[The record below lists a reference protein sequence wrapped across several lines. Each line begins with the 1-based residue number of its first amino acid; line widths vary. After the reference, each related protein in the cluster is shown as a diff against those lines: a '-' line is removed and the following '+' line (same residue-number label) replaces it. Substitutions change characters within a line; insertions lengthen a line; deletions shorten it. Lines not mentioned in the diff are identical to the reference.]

1 METKN
6 KVNKVLNDLKGAIA
20 SNEDR
25 NNNIDYRNQQDNKIF
40 SDAIKVIAE
49 LNTKLDLATKQL
61 NQQNN
66 NTLSTTEFFN
76 PSLSKD
82 FYNMNGNS
90 LQTNSYMAI
99 RQLLGIV
106 NNNTPNVKQPLNL
119 GGSSNNLRQLSNG
132 SGVGLTVAKQIQGWW
147 LWLMILKRIDYFSNL
162 FKIEC
167 EDKKLLK
174 ALRQYLKDAILSGAA
189 CIIKKDD
196 KYYNYSVTSL
206 QINSD
211 GELIKGKKYNTLF
224 CMGQMELKENEG
236 LTDFMPSEN
245 SVWGL
250 WRSNTYSIW
259 FYVMSYLMNAV
270 DLLYICWNRSRLNK
284 TIVLQKKGNNST
296 ASSEAMNFI
305 DAYQNV
311 VTVNTVNTLDS
322 ENNTSIELQNRYEI
336 MDLGN
341 GQETQ
346 YSYTNF
352 KNWISIF
359 DSMIGLRSSPVA
371 GGDGTR
377 SITDEVQPDK
387 LEQNKLQMDFLNQ
400 FNYLLDEIKEKW
412 GIEVKASLE
421 DLEEVKQNPET
432 KEEEGNQEE
441 QEINNGNK

>member
-6 KVNKVLNDLKGAIA
+6 KVNKVLDDLKGAIA

-61 NQQNN
+61 NQQQD
-66 NTLSTTEFFN
+66 NTLSTTQFFN
-76 PSLSKD
+76 PSLAKD
-82 FYNMNGNS
+82 MYNMNGNP
-90 LQTNSYMAI
+90 LQVNSYMAI

-106 NNNTPNVKQPLNL
+106 NNNTPGVKQSLNL
-119 GGSSNNLRQLSNG
+119 GSSNANSGHLANG
-132 SGVGLTVAKQIQGWW
+132 AGVGLTVAKQIQGWW
-147 LWLMILKRIDYFSNL
+147 LWIMILKRIDYFSNL

-167 EDKKLLK
+167 EDKKLIK

-189 CIIKKDD
+189 CIIKKDG

-206 QINSD
+206 EINSD
-211 GELIKGKKYNTLF
+211 GELIKGKKFNSLF

-236 LTDFMPSEN
+236 LTDFIPNEN

-296 ASSEAMNFI
+296 ASTEAMNFM

-322 ENNTSIELQNRYEI
+322 ENNQSIELQNRYEI
-336 MDLGN
+336 LDLGN

-400 FNYLLDEIKEKW
+400 FQYVLDDIKEKW
-412 GIEVKASLE
+412 NIEVTATLE
-421 DLEEVKQNPET
+421 DLEAIKENPET
-432 KEEEGNQEE
+432 KEEQGQEKE
-441 QEINNGNK
+441 QEINNGTN

>member
-6 KVNKVLNDLKGAIA
+6 KVNKVLDDLKGAIA

-49 LNTKLDLATKQL
+49 LNSKLDLATKQL
-61 NQQNN
+61 NQQQD
-66 NTLSTTEFFN
+66 NTLSTTQFFN
-76 PSLSKD
+76 PSLAKD
-82 FYNMNGNS
+82 MYNMNGNP
-90 LQTNSYMAI
+90 LQVNSYMAI

-106 NNNTPNVKQPLNL
+106 NNNTPGIKQSLNL
-119 GGSSNNLRQLSNG
+119 GPLNANSGQLANG
-132 SGVGLTVAKQIQGWW
+132 TGVGLTVAKQIQGWW
-147 LWLMILKRIDYFSNL
+147 LWIMILERIDYFSNL

-167 EDKKLLK
+167 QDKKLIK
-174 ALRQYLKDAILSGAA
+174 ALRQYLKDTILSGAA
-189 CIIKKDD
+189 CIIKKDG
-196 KYYNYSVTSL
+196 KYFNYSVTSL
-206 QINSD
+206 EINSD
-211 GELIKGKKYNTLF
+211 GELVKGKKFNSLF
-224 CMGQMELKENEG
+224 CMGQMALKENEG
-236 LTDFMPSEN
+236 LTDFIPDEN

-311 VTVNTVNTLDS
+311 VTVNTVNTLDG
-322 ENNTSIELQNRYEI
+322 ENNQSIELQNRYEI
-336 MDLGN
+336 LDLGN

-359 DSMIGLRSSPVA
+359 DGMIGLRSSPVA

-412 GIEVKASLE
+412 NIEVKASLE

-432 KEEEGNQEE
+432 KEEQGNQEE
-441 QEINNGNK
+441 QEMNNGTK

>member
-6 KVNKVLNDLKGAIA
+6 KVNKVLDDLKGAIA

-61 NQQNN
+61 NQQQD
-66 NTLSTTEFFN
+66 NTLSTTQFFN
-76 PSLSKD
+76 PSLAKD
-82 FYNMNGNS
+82 MYNMNGNP
-90 LQTNSYMAI
+90 LQVNSYMAI

-106 NNNTPNVKQPLNL
+106 NNNTPGVKQSLNL
-119 GGSSNNLRQLSNG
+119 GSSNANSGHLANG
-132 SGVGLTVAKQIQGWW
+132 TGVGLTVAKQIQGWW
-147 LWLMILKRIDYFSNL
+147 LWIMILKRIDYFSNL

-167 EDKKLLK
+167 EDKKLIK

-189 CIIKKDD
+189 CIIKKDG

-206 QINSD
+206 EINSD
-211 GELIKGKKYNTLF
+211 GELIKGKKFNSLF

-236 LTDFMPSEN
+236 LTDFIPNEN

-296 ASSEAMNFI
+296 ASTEAMNFM

-322 ENNTSIELQNRYEI
+322 ENNQSIELQNRYEI
-336 MDLGN
+336 LDLGN

-359 DSMIGLRSSPVA
+359 DGMIGLRSSPVA

-400 FNYLLDEIKEKW
+400 FQYVLDDIKEKW
-412 GIEVKASLE
+412 NIEVTATLE
-421 DLEEVKQNPET
+421 DLEAIKENPET
-432 KEEEGNQEE
+432 KEEQGQEKE
-441 QEINNGNK
+441 QEINNGTN

>member
-6 KVNKVLNDLKGAIA
+6 KVNKVLDDLKGAIA

-61 NQQNN
+61 NQQQD
-66 NTLSTTEFFN
+66 NTLSTTQFFN
-76 PSLSKD
+76 PSLAKD
-82 FYNMNGNS
+82 MYNMNGNP
-90 LQTNSYMAI
+90 LQVNSYMAI

-106 NNNTPNVKQPLNL
+106 NNNTPGVKQSLNL
-119 GGSSNNLRQLSNG
+119 GSSNANSGHLANG
-132 SGVGLTVAKQIQGWW
+132 TGVGLTVAKQIQGWW
-147 LWLMILKRIDYFSNL
+147 LWIMILKRIDYFSNL

-167 EDKKLLK
+167 EDKKLIK

-189 CIIKKDD
+189 CIIKKDG

-206 QINSD
+206 EINSD
-211 GELIKGKKYNTLF
+211 GELIKGKKFNSLF

-236 LTDFMPSEN
+236 LTDFIPNEN

-296 ASSEAMNFI
+296 ASTEAMNFM

-322 ENNTSIELQNRYEI
+322 ENNQSIELQNRYEI
-336 MDLGN
+336 LDLGN

-400 FNYLLDEIKEKW
+400 FQYVLDDIKEKW
-412 GIEVKASLE
+412 NIEVTATLE
-421 DLEEVKQNPET
+421 DLEAIKENPET
-432 KEEEGNQEE
+432 KEEQGQEKE
-441 QEINNGNK
+441 QEINNGTN

>member
-6 KVNKVLNDLKGAIA
+6 KVNKVLDDLKGAIA

-25 NNNIDYRNQQDNKIF
+25 NNNIDYRKQQDNKIF

-61 NQQNN
+61 NQQQD
-66 NTLSTTEFFN
+66 NTLSTTQFFN
-76 PSLSKD
+76 PSLAKD
-82 FYNMNGNS
+82 MYNMNGNP
-90 LQTNSYMAI
+90 LQVNSYMAI

-106 NNNTPNVKQPLNL
+106 NNNTPGVKQSLNL
-119 GGSSNNLRQLSNG
+119 GSSNANSGHLANG
-132 SGVGLTVAKQIQGWW
+132 TGVGLTVAKQIQGWW
-147 LWLMILKRIDYFSNL
+147 LWIMILKRIDYFSNL

-167 EDKKLLK
+167 EDKKLIK

-189 CIIKKDD
+189 CIIKKDG

-206 QINSD
+206 EINSD
-211 GELIKGKKYNTLF
+211 GELIKGKKFNSLF

-236 LTDFMPSEN
+236 LTDFIPNEN

-284 TIVLQKKGNNST
+284 TIVIQKKGNNST
-296 ASSEAMNFI
+296 ASTEAMNFM

-322 ENNTSIELQNRYEI
+322 ENNQSIELQNRYEI
-336 MDLGN
+336 LDLGN

-359 DSMIGLRSSPVA
+359 DGMIGLRSSPVA

-400 FNYLLDEIKEKW
+400 FQYVLDDIKEKW
-412 GIEVKASLE
+412 NIEVTATLE
-421 DLEEVKQNPET
+421 DLEAIKENPET
-432 KEEEGNQEE
+432 KEEQGQEKE
-441 QEINNGNK
+441 QEINNGTN

>member
-6 KVNKVLNDLKGAIA
+6 KVNKVLDDLKGAIA

-25 NNNIDYRNQQDNKIF
+25 NNNIDYRNKQDNQIF

-49 LNTKLDLATKQL
+49 LNSKLEVATKQL
-61 NQQNN
+61 NQQD
-66 NTLSTTEFFN
+66 NTLSTTQFFN
-76 PSLSKD
+76 PSLAKD
-82 FYNMNGNS
+82 MYNMNGNP
-90 LQTNSYMAI
+90 LQVNSYMAI

-106 NNNTPNVKQPLNL
+106 NNNTPGVKQSLNL
-119 GGSSNNLRQLSNG
+119 GPLNANSGQLANG
-132 SGVGLTVAKQIQGWW
+132 TGVALTVAKQIQGWW
-147 LWLMILKRIDYFSNL
+147 LWIMILKRIDYFSNL

-167 EDKKLLK
+167 EDKKLIK

-189 CIIKKDD
+189 CIIKKDG
-196 KYYNYSVTSL
+196 KYFNYSVTSL
-206 QINSD
+206 EINSD
-211 GELIKGKKYNTLF
+211 GELIKGKKFNSLF

-236 LTDFMPSEN
+236 LTDFIPNEN

-296 ASSEAMNFI
+296 ASTEAMNFI

-322 ENNTSIELQNRYEI
+322 ENNQSIELQNRYEI
-336 MDLGN
+336 LDLGN

-359 DSMIGLRSSPVA
+359 DGMIGLRSSPVA

-387 LEQNKLQMDFLNQ
+387 LEQNKLQMDFFNQ
-400 FNYLLDEIKEKW
+400 FQYVLDDIKEKW
-412 GIEVKASLE
+412 NIEVKATLE
-421 DLEEVKQNPET
+421 DLEATKDNPET
-432 KEEEGNQEE
+432 KEEQGQEQE
-441 QEINNGNK
+441 QEINNGTN

>member
-6 KVNKVLNDLKGAIA
+6 KVNKVLDDLKGAIA

-61 NQQNN
+61 NQQQD
-66 NTLSTTEFFN
+66 NTLSTTQFFN
-76 PSLSKD
+76 PSLAKD
-82 FYNMNGNS
+82 MYNMNGNP
-90 LQTNSYMAI
+90 LQVNSYMAI

-106 NNNTPNVKQPLNL
+106 NNNTPGVKQSLNL
-119 GGSSNNLRQLSNG
+119 GSSNANSGHLANG
-132 SGVGLTVAKQIQGWW
+132 TGVGLTVAKQIQGWW
-147 LWLMILKRIDYFSNL
+147 LWIMILKRIDYFSNL

-167 EDKKLLK
+167 EDKKLIK

-189 CIIKKDD
+189 CIIKKDG

-206 QINSD
+206 EINSD
-211 GELIKGKKYNTLF
+211 GELIKGKKFNSLF

-236 LTDFMPSEN
+236 LTDFIPNEN

-284 TIVLQKKGNNST
+284 TIVIQKKGNNST
-296 ASSEAMNFI
+296 ASTEAMNFM

-322 ENNTSIELQNRYEI
+322 ENNQSIELQNRYEI
-336 MDLGN
+336 LDLGN

-359 DSMIGLRSSPVA
+359 DGMIGLRSSPVA

-387 LEQNKLQMDFLNQ
+387 LEQNKLQMDFFNQ
-400 FNYLLDEIKEKW
+400 FQYVLDDIKEKW
-412 GIEVKASLE
+412 NIEVTATLE
-421 DLEEVKQNPET
+421 DLEAIKENPET
-432 KEEEGNQEE
+432 KEEQGQEKE
-441 QEINNGNK
+441 QEINNGTN